1 MLDFFAR
8 WYASKLQHRLG
19 RMGLTYHDAI
29 AETGVHEKALSRLPP
44 EYLLQRNRRLK
55 RAFDLSQKHA
65 ELPPS
70 MQENAFREFDKV
82 QAVFAQTQ
90 KDNDERAAINDGAFA
105 AADADDE
112 EGGRKGGRER
122 GERRA
127 RMRLWALREK
137 LTRRARSRAAA
148 RERRSLSRTREHC
161 AAPARH

>member
-8 WYASKLQHRLG
+8 WYASKLQQRLG

-29 AETGVHEKALSRLPP
+29 AETGVHERALSRMPP

-65 ELPPS
+65 ELPLS

-90 KDNDERAAINDGAFA
+90 KDHDERAAINNGALA
-105 AADADDE
+105 PPP
-112 EGGRKGGRER
+112 R
-122 GERRA
+122 
-127 RMRLWALREK
+127 
-137 LTRRARSRAAA
+137 RSRA
-148 RERRSLSRTREHC
+148 RERASARARQREGR
-161 AAPARH
+161 AELRRRERARASAGGALVS

>member
-19 RMGLTYHDAI
+19 RMGLTYHDAV
-29 AETGVHEKALSRLPP
+29 AETGVHEKALSRMPP

-70 MQENAFREFDKV
+70 MQENAFREFEKV

-90 KDNDERAAINDGAFA
+90 KDHDERAAINDGAFGRPPQPQPQPRA
-105 AADADDE
+105 RE
-112 EGGRKGGRER
+112 EERERER
-122 GERRA
+122 GG
-127 RMRLWALREK
+127 
-137 LTRRARSRAAA
+137 
-148 RERRSLSRTREHC
+148 
-161 AAPARH
+161 P

>member
-1 MLDFFAR
+1 VLDFFAR

-29 AETGVHEKALSRLPP
+29 AETGVHEKALSRMPP

-70 MQENAFREFDKV
+70 MQESAFREFDKV

-90 KDNDERAAINDGAFA
+90 KDSDERAAINDGAFD
-105 AADADDE
+105 AADE
-112 EGGRKGGRER
+112 RER
-122 GERRA
+122 ASESVVAGEIDAQDAVDRGRRRGLVEKSQAPRRA
-127 RMRLWALREK
+127 
-137 LTRRARSRAAA
+137 SAA
-148 RERRSLSRTREHC
+148 RH
-161 AAPARH
+161 